1 MKISPGYDE
10 EAIAAI
16 KSKVPVLSRLASA
29 DWARVPLALRQKAQ
43 FSSRV
48 ESARVMSGIQSRL
61 VQMAEQIKSDSGI
74 FMDRRNFV
82 SDLRKIAQEEGL
94 TPWDPFKVGGLQDIT
109 SISRLNLIYSMQTQM
124 AEGWARH
131 SADMDPDALDE
142 YPAQELVRDEDREM
156 PRNWPE
162 RWKAAGGQ
170 FYGGRMIAL
179 KTDQIWIEIS
189 EFGLP
194 HPPFDFNSGMGLL
207 DVSKKEALALGII
220 GEGWD
225 AEKAS
230 KGAEVMRLDETTAS
244 IRGIEPEYL
253 AQLRKEFGAQIK
265 LTGAHMRWSAE
276 VGDSPYLATN
286 FFNKTP
292 EQLRQAKEAIAE
304 IDKIHVFKAV
314 TGAVPINEGVTDPE
328 SNGEYTSGNSP
339 KIGIKDGK
347 TDGVGMTVAHE
358 FGHHVD
364 RMLGGGKAFASN
376 DPGATPEIRKA
387 LAESQA
393 YDDLK
398 QHAKTMPRTEA
409 KAFEKYWLSDV
420 ELFARAYSQW
430 IVEKSANTDMRAE
443 LDRRLSGFV
452 GWQWKK
458 DDFKPIAKAFDDY
471 FAKKGVLK

>member
-1 MKISPGYDE
+1 
-10 EAIAAI
+10 
-16 KSKVPVLSRLASA
+16 
-29 DWARVPLALRQKAQ
+29 
-43 FSSRV
+43 
-48 ESARVMSGIQSRL
+48 
-61 VQMAEQIKSDSGI
+61 
-74 FMDRRNFV
+74 
-82 SDLRKIAQEEGL
+82 
-94 TPWDPFKVGGLQDIT
+94 
-109 SISRLNLIYSMQTQM
+109 
-124 AEGWARH
+124 
-131 SADMDPDALDE
+131 
-142 YPAQELVRDEDREM
+142 
-156 PRNWPE
+156 
-162 RWKAAGGQ
+162 
-170 FYGGRMIAL
+170 
-179 KTDQIWIEIS
+179 
-189 EFGLP
+189 
-194 HPPFDFNSGMGLL
+194 
-207 DVSKKEALALGII
+207 
-220 GEGWD
+220 
-225 AEKAS
+225 
-230 KGAEVMRLDETTAS
+230 
-244 IRGIEPEYL
+244 
-253 AQLRKEFGAQIK
+253 LRKEFGAQIK